1 MAGGVAEALKLRV
14 IMDNDATAAALG
26 EHWRG
31 IGDGAES
38 FIYLYLGTGIGSGLV
53 LDGQAYRGL
62 RGNTGEISHIQ
73 VDPDGPPC
81 ECGSHGCLALYT
93 NPDGLLREAAKAA
106 LDAPPPSRSRPP
118 RRSRSSPRTPTRASS
133 GRDNRGRALRKVVVE
148 CSRVLDP
155 ELIVL
160 GGPLVPTLGGPT
172 AMRSRRPRDR
182 STSPGPH
189 RPGST
194 LHQRI
199 GCGRHRRGDPRPARP
214 LRADGTQAE
223 PGQPAAENRQARQ
236 RHRSA
241 PRGRTHAGVKQGY
254 PPAAAATL
262 AAAALALGV
271 DRVRGRATRAR
282 GSGSV
287 KGQTIEYWA
296 SNQGATID
304 QDKQV
309 INEAIERFKKESG
322 VTVKFKVIPWA
333 DLWNNITT
341 ATTSG
346 KGPDVLNIGNT
357 WSASLQATG
366 RVHAVRRRH
375 AEGDRRQGQV
385 PRRPPTPP
393 AARPGRTPTSVP
405 LYGLSYA
412 LFYNKKLFKDA
423 GLQPPKTWTEFV
435 DTAKKLTK
443 DTNGDGKPDQWGF
456 AMEGGSIT
464 ENSHFAFILGRQNGG
479 ELFDGNKPTFDSDP
493 IVKGVS
499 DYVNLIGRDKVAD
512 PSNAQYADG
521 TRTAGQFAKGKTG
534 MMIYQNNA
542 ENNLKSEGMKKSEYG
557 VAELPVADGSDTPIM
572 THVAGINLSVFT
584 NTKKKAA
591 ALEFV
596 KFLTSPERAGEAQ
609 PVVREPA
616 GGQAG
621 PVRPG
626 VLLAQ
631 PQDVQRRS
639 SPTTPS
645 RCR

>member
-1 MAGGVAEALKLRV
+1 MQASNRGIRAAV
-14 IMDNDATAAALG
+14 AAA
-26 EHWRG
+26 
-31 IGDGAES
+31 
-38 FIYLYLGTGIGSGLV
+38 V
-53 LDGQAYRGL
+53 
-62 RGNTGEISHIQ
+62 
-73 VDPDGPPC
+73 
-81 ECGSHGCLALYT
+81 
-93 NPDGLLREAAKAA
+93 
-106 LDAPPPSRSRPP
+106 
-118 RRSRSSPRTPTRASS
+118 
-133 GRDNRGRALRKVVVE
+133 
-148 CSRVLDP
+148 
-155 ELIVL
+155 
-160 GGPLVPTLGGPT
+160 T
-172 AMRSRRPRDR
+172 A
-182 STSPGPH
+182 
-189 RPGST
+189 
-194 LHQRI
+194 
-199 GCGRHRRGDPRPARP
+199 
-214 LRADGTQAE
+214 
-223 PGQPAAENRQARQ
+223 
-236 RHRSA
+236 
-241 PRGRTHAGVKQGY
+241 V
-254 PPAAAATL
+254 
-262 AAAALALGV
+262 ALALGV
-271 DRVRGRATRAR
+271 TACGGDE
-282 GSGSV
+282 SGSSSGAV

-309 INEAIERFKKESG
+309 INEAIARFKKESG

-366 RVHAVRRRH
+366 AFMPFDDDTLKTIGGKDKFLQTSYS
-375 AEGDRRQGQV
+375 ASG
-385 PRRPPTPP
+385 
-393 AARPGRTPTSVP
+393 APGKTPTSVP

-423 GLQPPKTWTEFV
+423 GLQPPKTWSEFV
-435 DTAKKLTK
+435 DTGKKLTK

-512 PSNAQYADG
+512 PGNAQYADG

-542 ENNLKSEGMKKSEYG
+542 ENNLKSAGMKKDEYG

-596 KFLTSPERAGEAQ
+596 KFLTSTGEQ
-609 PVVREPA
+609 VKLNQSFGSLPVVKQAQSDPAFSSPNLKTFNGILAEHAEPMPLIPEEGQMETIIGDAMKQLISDSATKGPVSDAQVKAALKAANDKMAAAA
-616 GGQAG
+616 GG
-621 PVRPG
+621 
-626 VLLAQ
+626 
-631 PQDVQRRS
+631 
-639 SPTTPS
+639 
-645 RCR
+645 